1 MIVASAVL
9 AVASFGI
16 MAAITPMVMTA
27 TTAEVIALSAI
38 ETASVLDT
46 KPGGWLINQVS
57 TQIFDDAFGMRPGAA
72 RIWGSAFTYM
82 AVNAGFQS
90 LNANLLTGGER
101 VTSKKY
107 TSGKDKALDVEV
119 RDLLKTGKGFN
130 YGGVPQTPEQVSR
143 VLFNKGGD
151 LVGVASK
158 SSILMLGQQHTGI
171 VMGNIHSLA
180 QSAKLTGVPGI
191 DMYGLWGISHQAV
204 NVSLLEA
211 GYASTVMSVGGG
223 WTTALSTVV
232 YGPYGGGAAGAAV
245 ASQELGKK

>member
-119 RDLLKTGKGFN
+119 RDLLKTG
-130 YGGVPQTPEQVSR
+130 
-143 VLFNKGGD
+143 
-151 LVGVASK
+151 
-158 SSILMLGQQHTGI
+158 
-171 VMGNIHSLA
+171 
-180 QSAKLTGVPGI
+180 
-191 DMYGLWGISHQAV
+191 
-204 NVSLLEA
+204 
-211 GYASTVMSVGGG
+211 
-223 WTTALSTVV
+223 
-232 YGPYGGGAAGAAV
+232 
-245 ASQELGKK
+245 